1 MKPCAPASKDSPT
14 CSFHAQQWLFCA
26 QARFCK
32 HRQEGS
38 EKTSYR
44 AAARRD
50 TKYFCHH
57 IATAKYHGNDHQ
69 TGSQG
74 ASTTCSSTCWS
85 QRSGFGMACS
95 RDVSCSLHVSSGE
108 LKAEGLLELRTVA
121 GSLVECL
128 VRRFQGRPRCAC
140 FGALAAARL
149 QELLEAFFYLGQ
161 LPEQGAL
168 AAEFSSVV
176 ETAMV
181 YRLTLLVETM
191 MFAHR

>member
-1 MKPCAPASKDSPT
+1 
-14 CSFHAQQWLFCA
+14 
-26 QARFCK
+26 
-32 HRQEGS
+32 
-38 EKTSYR
+38 
-44 AAARRD
+44 
-50 TKYFCHH
+50 
-57 IATAKYHGNDHQ
+57 
-69 TGSQG
+69 
-74 ASTTCSSTCWS
+74 
-85 QRSGFGMACS
+85 MACS

-149 QELLEAFFYLGQ
+149 QELLEAFFLPVLDEVLCIEFWRFHLNRCPEPPGTTTRAKELLQ
-161 LPEQGAL
+161 LSFQ
-168 AAEFSSVV
+168 VV
-176 ETAMV
+176 VDTAMV